1 LPILAYFSIIGCI
14 DVLVV
19 WLVSKSKANK
29 KGNAMSVFV
38 KMPRAWV
45 AGCLSLMLVASLS
58 LSGCGQPTGLLNTS
72 QGGATVMTI
81 NGTVITK
88 NEYDKA
94 CEQTAKQMGVGDNPE
109 MADNGIFKEI
119 IKQQA
124 LQQLIALSVIDQAVK
139 KNNIQVLPQELE
151 AKRQEI
157 IKQVGG
163 VSALQ
168 AIFKQNNMSEEDFNY
183 QLKQMKQLEKLA
195 DKLGLVKGAI
205 ASSEVASFYKS
216 HEIEFDLP
224 LQISSAHILI
234 KAIPA
239 KIRADLQAKNKSIT
253 PQELEKQVQAEI
265 EAKKK
270 KAEDLLAEI
279 KKAPAKFGALA
290 ERNSE
295 DTMTQVKKGEVGFM
309 QQRTS
314 DPGYWKALEKGKS
327 GELYP
332 ELVKSAYGFHIV
344 KVGEVKPAQKKN
356 LSQAT
361 PEIITLLEGQ
371 RRQQAIGTW
380 LDAQIELL
388 KKQNKLVISDDYKP
402 SSPEEMQSQMQGSPE
417 GQAPPVASSQP

>member
-1 LPILAYFSIIGCI
+1 MY
-14 DVLVV
+14 
-19 WLVSKSKANK
+19 WLYGLFQKSKANK
-29 KGNAMSVFV
+29 KGNTMSVFV

-81 NGTVITK
+81 NDTVVTK

-94 CEQTAKQMGVGDNPE
+94 CEQTAKQMGVGDNPQ
-109 MADNGIFKEI
+109 MANNGIFKEI

-183 QLKQMKQLEKLA
+183 QLKQMKQLEKLV

-205 ASSEVASFYKS
+205 ASSEVASFYKA

-224 LQISSAHILI
+224 LQIASSHILI

-239 KIRADLQAKNKSIT
+239 KIRADIQAKNKSIT

-265 EAKKK
+265 DAKKK

-327 GELYP
+327 GELFP

-380 LDAQIELL
+380 LDAQIETL
-388 KKQNKLVISDDYKP
+388 KKQNKLVIADDYKP
-402 SSPEEMQSQMQGSPE
+402 SSPEEMQNQMQGPPE

>member
-1 LPILAYFSIIGCI
+1 
-14 DVLVV
+14 
-19 WLVSKSKANK
+19 
-29 KGNAMSVFV
+29 
-38 KMPRAWV
+38 
-45 AGCLSLMLVASLS
+45 
-58 LSGCGQPTGLLNTS
+58 
-72 QGGATVMTI
+72 MTI

-94 CEQTAKQMGVGDNPE
+94 CEQTAKQMGVGDNPQ
-109 MADNGIFKEI
+109 MANNSIFKEI

-183 QLKQMKQLEKLA
+183 QLKQMKQLEKLV

-224 LQISSAHILI
+224 LQIASSHILI

-239 KIRADLQAKNKSIT
+239 KIRADIQAKNKSIT

-265 EAKKK
+265 DAKKK

-290 ERNSE
+290 ERYSE

-327 GELYP
+327 GELFP

-388 KKQNKLVISDDYKP
+388 KKQNKLVIADDYKP
-402 SSPEEMQSQMQGSPE
+402 SSPEEMQKQMQGSAE